1 MLERWLRAQRCSLL
15 DAYELESLGG
25 IAREANGR
33 QIWPRIEGTLEPPPS
48 ATGHPIVARET
59 TVPTTEALQ
68 PPSVCSSALPRA
80 WAAALQPQTGSQTLI
95 DPSPSL
101 PPTASRLHATGC
113 PRST

>member
-1 MLERWLRAQRCSLL
+1 MLERWLRAQRCSLF

-95 DPSPSL
+95 DPPPSL
-101 PPTASRLHATGC
+101 PPTASPLPATGC